1 MLQSST
7 AGLMAL
13 LTTYGYW
20 AVLVFVAIEST
31 GIPFPG
37 ETMLLVAS
45 IYAGTMHQLSLP
57 LVIAAAATGAI
68 LGDNLGFWAGHE
80 GGYRLLRRYGRF
92 LRLDERKLKLGL
104 YLFMRHGGKVVFFGR
119 FFALL
124 RMWAAFLAGTNRMG
138 WKRFLLF
145 NALGGMLWATLYGAG
160 GYLLGD
166 NVHRLT
172 GPMGIVAIVLAVLT
186 TIGCLVFVR
195 RNERRLEEEAERAL
209 PGPLD
214 AYQSVAV
221 RDGALQDTALPRWP
235 VQGKTRPFRSF
246 RGGSSQER
254 LWKGKRAVCAAVI
267 VPGLFAWALGVYTL
281 VSMHDREQAS
291 ALLAAGALCLLV
303 GLVGRYAK
311 EGWSLLSRL
320 PPLLLAGLIALGGLV
335 PASVVAVLA
344 VRTPETASA
353 LLSSSLPELTAEYHA
368 RAPVLLEVGVFCLLA
383 GGAFIALILL
393 SVKESRA
400 GALP

>member
-1 MLQSST
+1 MRVRDGESRRHMFHIATSD
-7 AGLMAL
+7 LMHL
-13 LTTYGYW
+13 LSTYGYW
-20 AVLVFVAIEST
+20 AVFACIAVEST

-45 IYAGTMHQLSLP
+45 IYAGTTHQLSLP

-68 LGDNLGFWAGHE
+68 LGDNLGFWAGRE

-119 FFALL
+119 FVALL

-145 NALGGMLWATLYGAG
+145 NAASGMLWATLYGAG

-172 GPMGIVAIVLAVLT
+172 GPIGVVAIVLTVLT
-186 TIGCLVFVR
+186 LLAFLVFMR

-221 RDGALQDTALPRWP
+221 RDGALKDRTDLPRWP
-235 VQGKTRPFRSF
+235 VQGKTRPLRSS
-246 RGGSSQER
+246 RGGASQER
-254 LWKGKRAVCAAVI
+254 LWEGKRAVCSAVMLL
-267 VPGLFAWALGVYTL
+267 GLLAWALGVYTL
-281 VSMHDREQAS
+281 VATHDREQAS
-291 ALLAAGALCLLV
+291 ALLAAGAVCLLV

-320 PPLLLAGLIALGGLV
+320 PPLLLAGIIALGGLLPV
-335 PASVVAVLA
+335 VGVAVLA
-344 VRTPETASA
+344 VRAHEKASA
-353 LLSSSLPELTAEYHA
+353 LLTAGLPELTAEYH
-368 RAPVLLEVGVFCLLA
+368 
-383 GGAFIALILL
+383 
-393 SVKESRA
+393 
-400 GALP
+400 